1 MCLILIVGQ
10 PNFLGVSKRKSLE
23 DREGFQTKTIQGR
36 FFVKGKKIPGFS
48 LTFSEFPGRADVVVQ
63 RNVPLV
69 ERKAF
74 LQNK

>member
-1 MCLILIVGQ
+1 MGLILIIQ
-10 PNFLGVSKRKSLE
+10 PNFLGVSKRNCLE

-36 FFVKGKKIPGFS
+36 FFVKGKKIPDFS

>member
-1 MCLILIVGQ
+1 MGLILIMQ
-10 PNFLGVSKRKSLE
+10 PNFLGVSKRNCLE

-36 FFVKGKKIPGFS
+36 FFVKGKKIPCFS
-48 LTFSEFPGRADVVVQ
+48 FTFSEFPGRADVVVQ

>member
-1 MCLILIVGQ
+1 MQ
-10 PNFLGVSKRKSLE
+10 PNILGVSKRNCLE

-36 FFVKGKKIPGFS
+36 FFVKRKKIPGFS